1 MEDSFPM
8 TEGERWTRGA
18 LLELRTA
25 RYTIPAWRRF
35 LARALERAGD
45 GRRWNRRAH
54 GQALVLF
61 GVGLATWAAVGL
73 AGYPVLAAVGGF
85 WWLLVALMLDWHLGM
100 LERADGRRLQGLGV
114 ANVVTLTR
122 AGVVPALL
130 ALSPTALAVALLVAG
145 ASDVLDGWWAR
156 RRDEVTRL
164 GFWLDG
170 TIDTLVLGVGVAA
183 AARVGLV
190 PSWIAGLVVVRYAF
204 PWLAV
209 AGLYFV
215 HAQGPPGD
223 GHVSGR
229 IPGAA
234 LVVGVALAAVHPPAG
249 AGLAAAGAIGGL
261 IVVFLT
267 TVRSMQLRDSSVA
280 AGVRDPGFM
289 TDS

>member
-1 MEDSFPM
+1 M
-8 TEGERWTRGA
+8 TEGERWTREL
-18 LLELRTA
+18 LLELRAA
-25 RYTIPAWRRF
+25 RYTHHGRRSF

-45 GRRWNRRAH
+45 ERRRNRRAH
-54 GQALVLF
+54 GQVLVLL
-61 GVGLATWAAVGL
+61 GAGLASWAAVGL
-73 AGYPVLAAVGGF
+73 AGHPVLAVVGGF
-85 WWLLVALMLDWHLGM
+85 WWLHVALMLDWHLGM

-122 AGVVPALL
+122 AGLVPALP
-130 ALSPTALAVALLVAG
+130 ALSPPALAVALLVAG
-145 ASDVLDGWWAR
+145 VTDVLDGWWAR

-170 TIDTLVLGVGVAA
+170 TIDTLVLGVGIVA

-190 PSWIAGLVVVRYAF
+190 PNWIAGLVVVRYAF

-215 HAQGPPGD
+215 HAQAPPRD

-249 AGLAAAGAIGGL
+249 VGLAAAGAIGGL
-261 IVVFLT
+261 IVVCLT
-267 TVRSMQLRDSSVA
+267 LVRSTQLRDSSVA

-289 TDS
+289 PDS